1 MRLQI
6 IVRIVLRERR
16 KLVMSGSVHQET
28 GGSGASARMG
38 GEIEKDVMR
47 SGTVRCRMRSAQTRY
62 FSSTARSGLSGGS
75 VIRWKG
81 DEQGEDAQQ
90 TFGVKK
96 RRKSVTGDCPGASGV
111 LVRMG

>member
-1 MRLQI
+1 MRLQ
-6 IVRIVLRERR
+6 VGGLD
-16 KLVMSGSVHQET
+16 T

-38 GEIEKDVMR
+38 GDFEKNVMR
-47 SGTVRCRMRSAQTRY
+47 SGTVRFRMRSAQTRY

-81 DEQGEDAQQ
+81 EEQGEDAQQ
-90 TFGVKK
+90 TLGVKK
-96 RRKSVTGDCPGASGV
+96 RRKNVTGDCPGASGV